1 MPAPSDSARRAG
13 RLSAIPLKYNVRSL
27 LMRRTNSLVTAAGVT
42 LVVMILF
49 ILLGF
54 VAGLRSAVLR
64 SGHLDNWIV
73 LSRSVTSEPSSY
85 IARDQ
90 YEIIR
95 ARPELERDG
104 AGQALAS
111 PEIVTAFNPAP
122 DGPLRLSS
130 FTYLRGVYPVAFLVH
145 RGIQAVG
152 GRFLAPGQ
160 PEMIVGVR
168 LAAKFPQLAPGNQ
181 IHFGRREWKIVG
193 LFSDG
198 GSARESE
205 VWTDLDVLQ
214 QDVHF
219 GNGFSDLHLAM
230 KPGMGPSF
238 ETALTK
244 DARLRLDAM
253 PEDHFYALQS
263 RLADQLRGLG
273 MIVAVILGV
282 GAIFGGMNTM
292 YAAVARRA
300 REVGVLR
307 AIGFSRADI
316 LLSFVLESMVLA
328 LAGGVLGEILG
339 VVVAA
344 ATGLNSRLMNVQ
356 MLMFSFKMTPSAF
369 VSGLLAALAIGALGG
384 LLPAWRAARLGVID
398 SIRAA

>member
-1 MPAPSDSARRAG
+1 M
-13 RLSAIPLKYNVRSL
+13 IPVKYNVRSL
-27 LMRRTNSLVTAAGVT
+27 LVRRTNTLMTAGGVA

-64 SGHLDNWIV
+64 SARADNWIV
-73 LSRSVTSEPSSY
+73 LSRSVTAEPSSFVT
-85 IARDQ
+85 REQ
-90 YEIIR
+90 YDIIR
-95 ARPELERDG
+95 VRSEIEHDS
-104 AGQALAS
+104 AGHALVS

-130 FTYLRGVYPVAFLVH
+130 FTYLRGVQPVAFQVH
-145 RGIQAVG
+145 RGIRIVN
-152 GRFLAPGQ
+152 GRLLAAGQ

-168 LAAKFPQLAPGNQ
+168 LAARFPDLKPGNE
-181 IHFGRREWKIVG
+181 IHFGRGSWPIVG
-193 LFSDG
+193 VFSDG

-219 GNGFSDLHLAM
+219 GNGFSDLHVTM

-238 ETALTK
+238 DAALER

-253 PEDHFYALQS
+253 PEDRFYALQS
-263 RLADQLRGLG
+263 QLADQLRGLG
-273 MIVAVILGV
+273 LIVAVILGV

-292 YAAVARRA
+292 YSAVARRA

-307 AIGFSRADI
+307 AIGFSRAAI
-316 LLSFVLESMVLA
+316 LFSFVLESMVLA

-339 VVVAA
+339 VAVAS

-356 MLMFSFKMTPSAF
+356 MLMFSFRLTPSAF
-369 VSGLLAALAIGALGG
+369 VSGLAAALAIGALGG

>member
-1 MPAPSDSARRAG
+1 
-13 RLSAIPLKYNVRSL
+13 
-27 LMRRTNSLVTAAGVT
+27 
-42 LVVMILF
+42 
-49 ILLGF
+49 
-54 VAGLRSAVLR
+54 
-64 SGHLDNWIV
+64 
-73 LSRSVTSEPSSY
+73 
-85 IARDQ
+85 
-90 YEIIR
+90 
-95 ARPELERDG
+95 
-104 AGQALAS
+104 
-111 PEIVTAFNPAP
+111 
-122 DGPLRLSS
+122 
-130 FTYLRGVYPVAFLVH
+130 
-145 RGIQAVG
+145 
-152 GRFLAPGQ
+152 
-160 PEMIVGVR
+160 
-168 LAAKFPQLAPGNQ
+168 
-181 IHFGRREWKIVG
+181 
-193 LFSDG
+193 
-198 GSARESE
+198 
-205 VWTDLDVLQ
+205 
-214 QDVHF
+214 
-219 GNGFSDLHLAM
+219 
-230 KPGMGPSF
+230 
-238 ETALTK
+238 
-244 DARLRLDAM
+244 
-253 PEDHFYALQS
+253 
-263 RLADQLRGLG
+263 

>member
-1 MPAPSDSARRAG
+1 MRARIDAPRRALP
-13 RLSAIPLKYNVRSL
+13 LSVIPVKYNVRSL
-27 LMRRTNSLVTAAGVT
+27 LVRRTNALMTAAGVA

-54 VAGLRSAVLR
+54 VAGLRGAVLR
-64 SGHLDNWIV
+64 SARADNWIV
-73 LSRSVTSEPSSY
+73 LSRSVTAEPSSFVTREQY
-85 IARDQ
+85 DIVKARS
-90 YEIIR
+90 EI
-95 ARPELERDG
+95 EHDG
-104 AGQALAS
+104 ASQALVS

-130 FTYLRGVYPVAFLVH
+130 FTYLRGVYPVAFQVH
-145 RGIQAVG
+145 RGIRIVS
-152 GRFLAPGQ
+152 GRRPTPGQ
-160 PEMIVGVR
+160 PEMMVGVR
-168 LAAKFPQLAPGNQ
+168 LAARFPELKPGNE
-181 IHFGRREWKIVG
+181 IHFGRGAWKIVG
-193 LFSDG
+193 VFSDG

-230 KPGMGPSF
+230 KPGMGASF
-238 ETALTK
+238 DAALER

-253 PEDHFYALQS
+253 PEDRFYALQS
-263 RLADQLRGLG
+263 KLADQLRGLG
-273 MIVAVILGV
+273 LIVAIILGI
-282 GAIFGGMNTM
+282 GAVFGGMNTM
-292 YAAVARRA
+292 YSAVARRA

-307 AIGFSRADI
+307 AIGFSRAAI
-316 LLSFVLESMVLA
+316 LSSFVLESMVLA

-339 VVVAA
+339 VAVAS

-356 MLMFSFKMTPSAF
+356 MLMFSFRLTPSAF
-369 VSGLLAALAIGALGG
+369 VSGLVAALTIGALGG